1 MASITLSQYGKFI
14 ELQNVSASADPAS
27 APEGGIYLFASGTS
41 AAPNTARL
49 YLQNEAGVVTDVV
62 KSLDIDAFEALGSA
76 TVAQGDDFIFSDDG
90 TEKKIS
96 FSNLEDSIFSSINGA
111 GGDVNAA
118 AGGAI
123 TLKDNSVGV
132 AEIATAIA
140 GDGLSGGGGSALA
153 VAVSGAL
160 KITSDK
166 VSLSGS
172 LAGTGLTYS
181 GSVDAIGGLVIDI
194 AGTDDIGAALSA
206 TDEMHVSDAGT
217 LKKFDVSRI
226 GDFVGSGADF
236 TVSNGALSLADD
248 SVGVDE
254 IATAVA
260 GNGLSGG
267 GGSAL
272 AVDLNELGTGASV
285 NVAADSFAFIDA
297 DDNSSKKDT
306 IADLVAAIVSTDN
319 GLDAASGQLSVD
331 VSDFMSSGANNRI
344 LTATGT
350 DAFQGEASLTFDG
363 STLAVGGGAAMSG
376 SGALQVVGNS
386 SMVGTLGVSGSATL
400 AGGFT
405 AAGGILT
412 ANLSSSAGANF
423 VGGLIVGGSQA
434 AFSGSVIMDSLSVG
448 GGYGGGSGLS
458 ATNAGRLQ
466 INENLTVD
474 GTATVA
480 GGYGSSGVSILAD
493 GGINMDGNLQVDGNF
508 TVGADTAGQDAKFF
522 GAAADEYMQYSAANH
537 QLQFVDGTGTY
548 IKLGSDLDANDFALE
563 IADRSGNNGKVKATA
578 FVTYSD
584 ESLKEEVTAMDNAL
598 DSIMSLNGVEFTW
611 KSSGE
616 RDFGFLAQEVKS
628 VIPQAV
634 SVGNDGIHG
643 VDYSRLTSVLVEAV
657 KAQQVQI
664 EELKALLKK

>member
-1 MASITLSQYGKFI
+1 MASITLSQYGKYI

-41 AAPNTARL
+41 AAPNSARL

-96 FSNLEDSIFSSINGA
+96 FSNLEDSIFANMNSESS
-111 GGDVNAA
+111 DVAVA

-123 TLKDNSVGV
+123 TLANNSVGV
-132 AEIATAIA
+132 AEVATAVA
-140 GDGLSGGGGSALA
+140 GDGLTGGGGSALA
-153 VAVSGAL
+153 VQVSGAL

-181 GSVDAIGGLVIDI
+181 GSVNAIGGLAIDI
-194 AGTDDIGAALSA
+194 AGTDDIGAALAA

-217 LKKFDVSRI
+217 LKRFDVSRI

-285 NVAADSFAFIDA
+285 NVAADSFAFVDA
-297 DDNSSKKDT
+297 DDNSSKQDT
-306 IADLVAAIVSTDN
+306 IADLVAGIAST

-331 VSDFMSSGANNRI
+331 VSDFMDNGSNNRI
-344 LTATGT
+344 ITAK
-350 DAFQGEASLTFDG
+350 DADSMNAEANLTFDG
-363 STLAVGGGAAMSG
+363 STLAIAGAMSG

-386 SMVGTLGVSGSATL
+386 SLGGTLGVSGS
-400 AGGFT
+400 FT
-405 AAGGILT
+405 AAGGTLT
-412 ANLSSSAGANF
+412 GNLSGSGGAQF
-423 VGGLIVGGSQA
+423 VGGLIVGGASN
-434 AFSGSVIMDSLSVG
+434 AFSGSIIADSISLG
-448 GGYGGGSGLS
+448 GGYGAGTG
-458 ATNAGRLQ
+458 ATISSAGRLQ

-474 GTATVA
+474 GTATIA
-480 GGYGSSGVSILAD
+480 GGYGAGDGGVSITSI
-493 GGINMDGNLQVDGNF
+493 GGLNMDGALQVDGTV
-508 TVGADTAGQDAKFF
+508 TVGANTAGADAKFF
-522 GAAADEYMQYSAANH
+522 GAAADEYMIYSAANH

-548 IKLGSDLDANDFALE
+548 IKLGSDLDAGDFGLE
-563 IADRSGNNGKVKATA
+563 IAERSGNNGKVKATA

-634 SVGNDGIHG
+634 SVGSDGIHG

-664 EELKALLKK
+664 EELKAILKK

>member
-1 MASITLSQYGKFI
+1 
-14 ELQNVSASADPAS
+14 
-27 APEGGIYLFASGTS
+27 
-41 AAPNTARL
+41 
-49 YLQNEAGVVTDVV
+49 
-62 KSLDIDAFEALGSA
+62 
-76 TVAQGDDFIFSDDG
+76 
-90 TEKKIS
+90 
-96 FSNLEDSIFSSINGA
+96 
-111 GGDVNAA
+111 
-118 AGGAI
+118 
-123 TLKDNSVGV
+123 
-132 AEIATAIA
+132 
-140 GDGLSGGGGSALA
+140 
-153 VAVSGAL
+153 
-160 KITSDK
+160 
-166 VSLSGS
+166 
-172 LAGTGLTYS
+172 
-181 GSVDAIGGLVIDI
+181 
-194 AGTDDIGAALSA
+194 
-206 TDEMHVSDAGT
+206 
-217 LKKFDVSRI
+217 
-226 GDFVGSGADF
+226 
-236 TVSNGALSLADD
+236 LADD

-664 EELKALLKK
+664 EELKAILKK